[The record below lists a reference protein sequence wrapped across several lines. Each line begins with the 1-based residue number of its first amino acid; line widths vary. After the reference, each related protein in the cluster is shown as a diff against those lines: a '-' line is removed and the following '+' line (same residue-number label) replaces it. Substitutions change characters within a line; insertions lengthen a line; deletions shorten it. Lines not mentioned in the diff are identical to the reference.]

1 MNKIR
6 LLLVDDHPVVRAGL
20 RTVLSSELDIEVVAE
35 AVDGATGVERSLE
48 LKPDVVIMDIAMEG
62 MSGLAATREITKCLP
77 ETKVLVL
84 TMHENEEYMRQML
97 DAGAV
102 GYVVKRASGTELAVA
117 IRAVHRGEVY
127 VHSLFT
133 TALLR
138 NNAREE
144 DRPKRREGLK
154 KLSQREREVL
164 CLVAQGYSSRQIA
177 EKLFLSVRT
186 IDTYRA
192 RLMEKLNLNSRIA
205 LFRYARSSGML
216 DEMQDPPLPSG

>member
-102 GYVVKRASGTELAVA
+102 GYVVKRASGTELAEN
-117 IRAVHRGEVY
+117 AVVTE
-127 VHSLFT
+127 
-133 TALLR
+133 
-138 NNAREE
+138 
-144 DRPKRREGLK
+144 
-154 KLSQREREVL
+154 
-164 CLVAQGYSSRQIA
+164 
-177 EKLFLSVRT
+177 
-186 IDTYRA
+186 
-192 RLMEKLNLNSRIA
+192 
-205 LFRYARSSGML
+205 
-216 DEMQDPPLPSG
+216 